1 MTARR
6 RAQEFCDRFGLRLP
20 ILQAPMAGACPPA
33 LAAAVAT
40 AGGLGGFGALMS
52 SPAQMRDWATQF
64 RAASNGAF
72 QINLWIPDP
81 APQRDPAREAAV
93 REALQSLAGIAVPEA
108 GPGPF
113 VQDFAAQC
121 EALAEIGPAIAS
133 SIMGVFPPEVAAR
146 LRERGIAWICNATT
160 VAEARLAEAAG
171 AAAVVAQ
178 GAEAGGHR
186 GSFEDAAAEASQI
199 GLFALLPQVVDAV
212 RIPVIATGGIMDGR
226 GIAAALTLGASAV
239 QMGTAFLRCP
249 ETAIHPAWRDA
260 LPQTRPEDTVPTRG
274 FSGRLGRGIR
284 NQVTELFDAA
294 LRPTPYPVQRA
305 LMVKVRAAAE
315 AAGEIGR
322 MQAWAGQGAA
332 LAAAE
337 PAGALVQ
344 RLWGEAEALLP

>member
-6 RAQEFCDRFGLRLP
+6 RTQEFCDRFGLRLP

-81 APQRDPAREAAV
+81 APQRDPVREAAA
-93 REALQSLAGIAVPEA
+93 RDALQSLAGIAIPEP

-133 SIMGVFPPEVAAR
+133 SIMGVFPPQVAAR
-146 LRERGIAWICNATT
+146 LRERGIAWICNVTT

-212 RIPVIATGGIMDGR
+212 RIPVITTGGIMDGR
-226 GIAAALTLGASAV
+226 GIAAAITLGASAV
-239 QMGTAFLRCP
+239 QLGTAFLRCP

-274 FSGRLGRGIR
+274 FSGRLGRGLR
-284 NQVTELFDAA
+284 NQVTELFGEA
-294 LRPTPYPVQRA
+294 LRPAPYPVQRA

-332 LAAAE
+332 LATAE

-344 RLWGEAEALLP
+344 RLWSEAEALLP